1 MRRRGE
7 ERWQGRDGGCKQGV
21 DFSSVGHRRRFSGWK
36 PTSIEE
42 LSLENRLLQLT
53 GFLDPAAEKEN
64 KVKKE
69 LCKIEGEVERETSA
83 VELSARAKMRV
94 VSIVAL

>member
-36 PTSIEE
+36 PTSIVE
-42 LSLENRLLQLT
+42 LSLENRLLLQLT
-53 GFLDPAAEKEN
+53 GFLDPAAEKEGITRL
-64 KVKKE
+64 KG
-69 LCKIEGEVERETSA
+69 LCKIEGEVKRETSA
-83 VELSARAKMRV
+83 VELSGGKTQRELR
-94 VSIVAL
+94 

>member
-1 MRRRGE
+1 M
-7 ERWQGRDGGCKQGV
+7 

-36 PTSIEE
+36 PTSIVE